1 VIIAYIVC
9 TAVLALC
16 ALQIVQALRTGK
28 VGFVFGPERR
38 TREDNPRI
46 FWSVVAF
53 WILVIA
59 YFLYRM
65 ATL

>member
-1 VIIAYIVC
+1 MIIAYILC
-9 TAVLALC
+9 TAVIALC

-28 VGFVFGPERR
+28 VGFVFGPQRR
-38 TREDNPRI
+38 TREGNPKI
-46 FWSVVAF
+46 FWGVIAF
-53 WILVIA
+53 WILVTA